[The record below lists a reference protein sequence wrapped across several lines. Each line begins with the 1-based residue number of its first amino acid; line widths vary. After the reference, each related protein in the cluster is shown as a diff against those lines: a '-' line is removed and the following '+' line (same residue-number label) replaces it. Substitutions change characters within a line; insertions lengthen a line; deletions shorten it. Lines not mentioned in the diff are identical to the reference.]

1 MSKKL
6 LALYGLKWNPFGVEL
21 PLEAL
26 FVPPKVELFC
36 SRVEHGLLRDGGF
49 ALITGDPGSGKSV
62 TLRLLAERLARL
74 SDLTVAV
81 LTHPQSHLAD
91 FYRELGELFGLAV
104 QPHNRWAGFKT
115 LRERWLAH
123 LHHTRLR
130 PVLLIDEAQEMLP
143 VVLSELRLLA
153 STQFDSRPLLSIV
166 LAGDG
171 RLADLLR
178 RDDLLPLG
186 SRIRIRLALDYA
198 SREELRA
205 CLDHLLA
212 TAGNP
217 TLMTAELM
225 HTVCEHAVG
234 NHRVLTTM
242 AAELLDAAA
251 ARELPQL
258 DEKLYL
264 ELFTPPRAPNKPRRL
279 APTESHRS

>member
-1 MSKKL
+1 HM
-6 LALYGLKWNPFGVEL
+6 
-21 PLEAL
+21 
-26 FVPPKVELFC
+26 
-36 SRVEHGLLRDGGF
+36 
-49 ALITGDPGSGKSV
+49 
-62 TLRLLAERLARL
+62 
-74 SDLTVAV
+74 
-81 LTHPQSHLAD
+81 
-91 FYRELGELFGLAV
+91 
-104 QPHNRWAGFKT
+104 
-115 LRERWLAH
+115 
-123 LHHTRLR
+123 HHTRLR

-143 VVLSELRLLA
+143 AVFSELRLLA